1 MKETLDYQKA
11 RIEALEKFISIQQ
24 DLIDEQAKA
33 IDEMMFKYAD
43 SKAKYNMLVRNIEVV
58 DEIFEQPIK
67 N

>member
-1 MKETLDYQKA
+1 MKEQVEFQRL

>member
-1 MKETLDYQKA
+1 MKEQVEFQRL

-43 SKAKYNMLVRNIEVV
+43 SKSKYNMLVRNIEVV

>member
-1 MKETLDYQKA
+1 MKEQVEFQRL

-43 SKAKYNMLVRNIEVV
+43 SKARLNMLIRNIEVI
-58 DEIFEQPIK
+58 DAIFEQPIK

>member
-11 RIEALEKFISIQQ
+11 RIEALEKLVSIQQ

-58 DEIFEQPIK
+58 DAIFEQPIK

>member
-1 MKETLDYQKA
+1 MKEQVEFQRL

-24 DLIDEQAKA
+24 DLIDEQAKT
-33 IDEMMFKYAD
+33 IDEMTFKYAD
-43 SKAKYNMLVRNIEVV
+43 SKASLNILIRNIEVI

>member
-1 MKETLDYQKA
+1 MKEQVEFQRL

-24 DLIDEQAKA
+24 DLIDEQAKE

-58 DEIFEQPIK
+58 DAIFEQPIK